1 MGQSTPIDNLTAASE
16 NARALEWAE
25 IAGLVTI
32 CSDGSWMLTDFGK
45 AQLLKLEESAMTRQ
59 QYGLAATIGERRFW

>member
-1 MGQSTPIDNLTAASE
+1 MGQSTPIDDLTAASE

-45 AQLLKLEESAMTRQ
+45 AQVLKLEDTAMARQ
-59 QYGLAATIGERRFW
+59 QCGLAATMDEHRFW